1 MDQHPSDH
9 LVRSASVALRRRV
22 DGAVGPRYDT
32 AFLRLDLLLTRPEA
46 RCDCPDCL
54 LAVDRERCAI
64 LASLPR
70 P

>member
-9 LVRSASVALRRRV
+9 LVRSASVALRRVV
-22 DGAVGPRYDT
+22 DAAIGPGYDT
-32 AFLRLDLLLTRPEA
+32 AFLRLDLLLTAPEA

-54 LAVDRERCAI
+54 LEVDRRRIAI
-64 LASLPR
+64 LASLAR

>member
-1 MDQHPSDH
+1 MDHPTGP
-9 LVRSASVALRRRV
+9 LLRSASVELRRTV
-22 DGAVGPRYDT
+22 DAAVGPRYDT
-32 AFLRLDLLLTRPEA
+32 AFLRLDLLLTTPEA

-54 LAVDRERCAI
+54 IEVDRRRIAI

>member
-1 MDQHPSDH
+1 MDQHPSES
-9 LVRSASVALRRRV
+9 LVRSASVAWRRV
-22 DGAVGPRYDT
+22 VDEAVGPRYDT
-32 AFLRLDLLLTRPEA
+32 AFLRLDLLLTTPES

-54 LAVDRERCAI
+54 LEVDRRLGAI